1 MTQEDPPSPP
11 QELVQALRSVDK
23 NLQPSSIPPVN
34 PNNLDYI
41 LYVDVHTE
49 PETGKK
55 VVLWE
60 DILQAFGDAVQ
71 VRNKAKVASF
81 LKGSDFRTL
90 EPRRIAAMPNIVL
103 DVVVDPL
110 STIKEGSS
118 LKNTSMEPVSVSL
131 QGGRDED
138 EDEDEKSDKKDDVD
152 QDSPATPTVRRNPVY
167 GLEEAAME
175 NYSHTDKPVLLPS
188 TRGPQALMDEQSSV
202 QTIFHANQGDKNAQV
217 ALGHMY
223 REGKGVPQDYQVAME
238 WYLKA
243 AEQGGADGQLCVGRL
258 YDDGLGVFRDPLTA
272 MEWYLKAADQGDAK
286 AQGNIGILYE
296 NGDGVPKDRTQ
307 AKEWYLKAADQG
319 NAGAQYKIGLL
330 YNNYD
335 PWDYAQA
342 MDWYLKAADQGHA
355 GA

>member
-23 NLQPSSIPPVN
+23 NLPPSSIPPVN
-34 PNNLDYI
+34 PNNPDYI

-71 VRNKAKVASF
+71 VRNKAKVVSF

-90 EPRRIAAMPNIVL
+90 EPRRIMAMPNIVL

-118 LKNTSMEPVSVSL
+118 SKNTSMEPVSVFL
-131 QGGRDED
+131 QGERDED
-138 EDEDEKSDKKDDVD
+138 KDERSDKKDDVNK
-152 QDSPATPTVRRNPVY
+152 DSPATPTVRRSPVY
-167 GLEEAAME
+167 GLEEIAME
-175 NYSHTDKPVLLPS
+175 NYSHIDKPVLLPS
-188 TRGPQALMDEQSSV
+188 TRGPQALVDEQSSV

-223 REGKGVPQDYQVAME
+223 REG
-238 WYLKA
+238 
-243 AEQGGADGQLCVGRL
+243 
-258 YDDGLGVFRDPLTA
+258 
-272 MEWYLKAADQGDAK
+272 
-286 AQGNIGILYE
+286 
-296 NGDGVPKDRTQ
+296 
-307 AKEWYLKAADQG
+307 
-319 NAGAQYKIGLL
+319 
-330 YNNYD
+330 
-335 PWDYAQA
+335 
-342 MDWYLKAADQGHA
+342 
-355 GA
+355 